1 MTSPISDRKG
11 ANVAVSVGGTRITFD
26 NPFRGPTRPSVVVTA
41 IEGAQSGDWADITDV
56 DRTGFDVTIRNGVT
70 AQSGRHIDYHAKGYG
85 VVIP

>member
-1 MTSPISDRKG
+1 MSHLVDVFISHGQRD
-11 ANVAVSVGGTRITFD
+11 V
-26 NPFRGPTRPSVVVTA
+26 
-41 IEGAQSGDWADITDV
+41 AQSGDWADITNI

>member
-1 MTSPISDRKG
+1 MTNI
-11 ANVAVSVGGTRITFD
+11 
-26 NPFRGPTRPSVVVTA
+26 
-41 IEGAQSGDWADITDV
+41 